1 MHDDRAP
8 TGVATRIRILLVD
21 DHQLLLWAL
30 RKAFG
35 DVESGIAI
43 VGEAANAADALTLAR
58 LTRPDIVLLALDMG
72 KAGLDLIPKLL
83 QDSALHVVGMAGA
96 SDVNVSDQAVVS
108 GARGLLRRQDSIDV
122 IVKAIKRVNAGELW
136 LDRTATG
143 RIFSTLSRKDAPD
156 PELLRIAS
164 LTVRERK
171 IIATFGSMASARHRK
186 LADLLNMSEHTLRNH
201 LSHIYAKLGVSGQLD
216 LYMYAQRHGLV
227 ETAPLQIAIR

>member
-21 DHQLLLWAL
+21 DHQLVLWAL
-30 RKAFG
+30 RKVS
-35 DVESGIAI
+35 DDDESGITI
-43 VGEAANAADALTLAR
+43 VGEAADVADALGVAR

-72 KAGLDLIPKLL
+72 GAALALIPKLL
-83 QDSALHVVGMAGA
+83 QHSALHVVGMVGV
-96 SDVNVSDQAVVS
+96 SDVRVSDQAVVN
-108 GARGLLRRQDSIDV
+108 GARGLLRRQDAVDV
-122 IVKAIKRVNAGELW
+122 IVKAIKRVHAGELW

-156 PELLRIAS
+156 PELLKIAS
-164 LTVRERK
+164 LTGRERK
-171 IIATFGSMASARHRK
+171 IISTFGSMANVRHRK

-216 LYMYAQRHGLV
+216 LYAYAQRHGLV
-227 ETAPLQIAIR
+227 ETVPLQITMR